1 MRPETHLEPGCPW
14 YGLSELRL
22 PNVDWCEAQRC
33 ATVVAPANTWSN
45 LAYLLV
51 ALLLWWLARRSTA
64 PQLRFFAP
72 AAAIVGIASLIYH
85 ASYTFVLQ
93 VLDFLGMYVFCYL
106 LITLNLRRL
115 GVLRPDDWR
124 RRFWQLVFG
133 TTLLTVAVDFL
144 EVPIQGLVFLLI
156 VAIVA
161 TELWLRRRGPTR
173 SPHWF
178 ALALAL
184 LSAGAAFSILDV
196 TRRWCDPTHPIL
208 QGHAFWHVLSALS
221 LVAAYLYYRQFEEL
235 LGGEAPRAA

>member
-1 MRPETHLEPGCPW
+1 MRPDTHLEPGCPW

-33 ATVVAPANTWSN
+33 AYVVEPANAWSN
-45 LAYLLV
+45 LAYVLV
-51 ALLLWWLARRSTA
+51 AALLWWLARGSAA

-72 AAAIVGIASLIYH
+72 AAAIVGAASGIYH

-115 GVLRPDDWR
+115 GALSPRGWR
-124 RRFWQLVFG
+124 RRFWQLVLG

-161 TELWLRRRGPTR
+161 TELWLMRRQPGASQRY
-173 SPHWF
+173 F
-178 ALALAL
+178 ALALGL
-184 LSAGAAFSILDV
+184 LTTGAIFSALDV
-196 TRRWCDPTHPIL
+196 TRTWCDPTHPFL
-208 QGHAFWHVLSALS
+208 QGHALWHVLSALS
-221 LVAAYLYYRQFEEL
+221 LVAAYLHYRQFEEQ
-235 LGGEAPRAA
+235 LGEEPARAA